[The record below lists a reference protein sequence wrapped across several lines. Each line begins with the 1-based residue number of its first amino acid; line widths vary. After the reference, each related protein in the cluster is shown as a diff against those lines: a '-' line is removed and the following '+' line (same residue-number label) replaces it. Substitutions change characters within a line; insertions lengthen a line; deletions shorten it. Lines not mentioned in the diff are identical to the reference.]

1 VLSISYM
8 GVELHLGIAGEIR
21 VTYTRILYMGVE
33 LHLRIVGDIR
43 MTKKWYVEDVT
54 YMSKRCDIQG
64 GEES

>member
-21 VTYTRILYMGVE
+21 MTYTRILYMGVE

-43 MTKKWYVEDVT
+43 MT
-54 YMSKRCDIQG
+54 
-64 GEES
+64 